1 MLIAARSSCKEL
13 GWSSIG
19 SVMITPEPLTEGP
32 TWHDSRLEKC
42 AFTLRGYQS
51 GELTSCGRQEHG
63 SRVHIVDGSKAPAVG
78 DGLWTTAP
86 GLVVAVRVADCVP
99 ILLWDPGVA
108 AVAAVHAGWRGTAQ
122 DIVGAAVREGASL
135 GVEARRLKAAIGPS
149 IGPCCFEVGMEVV
162 DALRECGLTD
172 DEIQL
177 RPGRRGNPHLSLRS
191 ANRVLLRR
199 AGLEDAN
206 IEDVGGCTH
215 CDPHRY
221 ESYRRDGD
229 ASGRMHGLISLARTV
244 LMLCI
249 AVLLGSACADEVS
262 EEQQE
267 ATFSDQADLA
277 QSMIR
282 EGDPSGGEVLLRT
295 LLSEKPDDAHL
306 RALLGRSLHLQ
317 ERYPEAVV
325 QGRLALGIDPQLWQ
339 AAYNL
344 ACSSAALGDLDQS
357 IRWLQVALRSGVPT
371 AREVASDPD
380 LLALQDDHRFSF
392 YLATGILSRDEKDAL
407 ALVQPASVRVGELAT
422 VTLTAIALNR
432 PLMSPRE
439 KVEVRPARP
448 FPSGLIKP
456 VSRRE
461 TFSTGEDGDRE
472 FAQRPFQ
479 YTFEV
484 LRSGAMQLGPF
495 EIRQG
500 DAVHWTEPLV
510 LRVQGNPESE
520 HRKQRTGE
528 LDVRRF
534 FASPS
539 VVDRMLEEEHQQRG
553 GAVIV
558 LDPLAESPVESPWSN
573 HSGAESR
580 FFQFRSAGIE
590 QLPGSLPPRQPQ
602 VFRSI
607 LVQRGT
613 EGLSHVAELRPT
625 PTKPD

>member
-1 MLIAARSSCKEL
+1 
-13 GWSSIG
+13 
-19 SVMITPEPLTEGP
+19 MISTSEPLTEQP
-32 TWHDSRLEKC
+32 TWHDNRLDQC
-42 AFTLRGYQS
+42 AFTLRGYQI
-51 GELTSCGRQEHG
+51 GELISCERQEHG
-63 SRVHIVDGSKAPAVG
+63 SRVHIVDGLQAPAVG

-99 ILLWDPGVA
+99 ILLWDPVAA
-108 AVAAVHAGWRGTAQ
+108 AVAAVHAGWRGTAL
-122 DIVGAAVREGASL
+122 DIVGTAVREGARL
-135 GVEARRLKAAIGPS
+135 GVEAHRLKAAIGPS
-149 IGPCCFEVGMEVV
+149 IGPCCFEVGDEVV
-162 DALRECGLTD
+162 RALHDCGLTD
-172 DEIQL
+172 DNIQT
-177 RPGRRGNPHLSLRS
+177 RPGQGDNPHVNLRS
-191 ANRVLLRR
+191 ANRALLQR
-199 AGLEDAN
+199 AGVSDAN
-206 IEDVGGCTH
+206 IEDVGGCTY
-215 CDPHRY
+215 CDPERY
-221 ESYRRDGD
+221 ESYRRDGS

-244 LMLCI
+244 LMLCL
-249 AVLLGSACADEVS
+249 ALFLGSACA
-262 EEQQE
+262 EEMSTEQR
-267 ATFSDQADLA
+267 ASRFSDRVDLA
-277 QSMIR
+277 QEMIR
-282 EGDPSGGEVLLRT
+282 SGQPSEGETLVRT
-295 LLSEKPDDAHL
+295 LLAERPDDAHL

-317 ERYPEAVV
+317 QRYPEAVV

-380 LLALQDDHRFSF
+380 LLALQNDHRFSF

-407 ALVQPASVRVGELAT
+407 ALVQPASVQVGDLAT

-448 FPSGLIKP
+448 FPPGLIKP

-472 FAQRPFQ
+472 FAQRTFQ

-484 LRSGAMQLGPF
+484 LRSGALQLGPF
-495 EIRQG
+495 EVRQG

-510 LRVQGNPESE
+510 LRVRGN
-520 HRKQRTGE
+520 QRTE
-528 LDVRRF
+528 ETKSYPADLEIERF

-539 VVDRMLEEEHQQRG
+539 IVDRTLEKEHQRRG
-553 GAVIV
+553 GEVVV
-558 LDPLAESPVESPWSN
+558 LDPLAEQPVESPWSN
-573 HSGAESR
+573 ESGAESR

-590 QLPGSLPPRQPQ
+590 QLPGSLPPRQPH

-613 EGLSHVAELRPT
+613 EGLSHVAELRPAQAGL
-625 PTKPD
+625 D

>member
-1 MLIAARSSCKEL
+1 
-13 GWSSIG
+13 
-19 SVMITPEPLTEGP
+19 
-32 TWHDSRLEKC
+32 
-42 AFTLRGYQS
+42 
-51 GELTSCGRQEHG
+51 
-63 SRVHIVDGSKAPAVG
+63 
-78 DGLWTTAP
+78 
-86 GLVVAVRVADCVP
+86 
-99 ILLWDPGVA
+99 
-108 AVAAVHAGWRGTAQ
+108 
-122 DIVGAAVREGASL
+122 
-135 GVEARRLKAAIGPS
+135 
-149 IGPCCFEVGMEVV
+149 
-162 DALRECGLTD
+162 
-172 DEIQL
+172 
-177 RPGRRGNPHLSLRS
+177 
-191 ANRVLLRR
+191 
-199 AGLEDAN
+199 
-206 IEDVGGCTH
+206 
-215 CDPHRY
+215 
-221 ESYRRDGD
+221 
-229 ASGRMHGLISLARTV
+229 MHGLISLARTA
-244 LMLCI
+244 LMLCL
-249 AVLLGSACADEVS
+249 AVLLGSACTDEVS
-262 EEQQE
+262 QEQQE
-267 ATFSDQADLA
+267 ANFSEQADQA
-277 QSMIR
+277 QSMIQD
-282 EGDPSGGEVLLRT
+282 GDSSGGEVLLRA
-295 LLSEKPDDAHL
+295 LLAEKPDDAHL

-371 AREVASDPD
+371 ARTVASDPD
-380 LLALQDDHRFSF
+380 LLALQNDHRFSF

-439 KVEVRPARP
+439 KVEVRPTRAYP
-448 FPSGLIKP
+448 PGLIKP

-472 FAQRPFQ
+472 FAQRTFQ

-484 LRSGAMQLGPF
+484 LRTGTMQLGPF
-495 EIRQG
+495 EVRQG
-500 DAVHWTEPLV
+500 DAVHWTEPLT

-520 HRKQRTGE
+520 NATTKTGGLE
-528 LDVRRF
+528 IEPF

-539 VVDRMLEEEHQQRG
+539 VIDRVLEEEHQQRG
-553 GAVIV
+553 GSVV
-558 LDPLAESPVESPWSN
+558 NLDPLAEQFVESPWSN

-613 EGLSHVAELRPT
+613 EGLSHVAELRPSST
-625 PTKPD
+625 RTD